1 MTKAGERKVFFSDT
15 TLRDG
20 EQAPGVAFSLEEK
33 VRIARLLDA
42 AGVSEIEAGIP
53 VGGAEEAGAVKRLA
67 NLGLKATVSA
77 WCRARDEDI
86 DASACLGVKAVSICI
101 PASRLHLRERLGKD
115 VEWALGR
122 IGESVARAKG
132 LGLTVCAAFEDASR
146 AEWEDL
152 RRFIGVSASSG
163 ADRIRLSDTVGA
175 LLPEGV
181 KSLVAGCLDE
191 VKLPVEFHGH
201 NDFGLATA
209 NALAAF
215 DGGASHLSVTVLGLG
230 ERAGNA
236 ALEEV
241 VMALEKLKKIDT
253 GLAKTLFPELFSV
266 VSRSS
271 GREISP
277 SKPVAGEAV
286 FTHQSGLHVQG
297 VLRCPE
303 TYEPF
308 DPSIVGRSRKIVF
321 GKNSGRAGL
330 RSKLFESG
338 IALNENELA
347 SLLFRVKTISQA
359 QKTSLETA
367 EIQNL
372 ALGFYPA
379 EKRQP

>member
-1 MTKAGERKVFFSDT
+1 MTGKVFFSDT

-20 EQAPGVAFSLEEK
+20 EQAPGVAFRPEEK

-53 VGGAEEAGAVKRLA
+53 VGGEEEARAVKRLA
-67 NLGLKATVSA
+67 SLGLKATVSA

-122 IGESVARAKG
+122 IGESVARAKCM
-132 LGLTVCAAFEDASR
+132 GLTVCAAFEDASR
-146 AEWEDL
+146 ADWADL
-152 RRFIGVSASSG
+152 RRFLRVCAASG
-163 ADRIRLSDTVGA
+163 ADRLRVSDTVGA
-175 LLPEGV
+175 LLPDEV
-181 KSLVAGCLDE
+181 KNLVAGCLEE
-191 VKLPVEFHGH
+191 VRLPVEFHGH

-241 VMALEKLKKIDT
+241 VMAFEKLKKVAT
-253 GLAKTLFPELFSV
+253 GMDKTLFPALFTA
-266 VSRSS
+266 VSRGS
-271 GREISP
+271 GREIPP

-308 DPSIVGRSRKIVF
+308 DPSVVGRSRKIVF
-321 GKNSGRAGL
+321 GKNSGRSGL
-330 RSKLFESG
+330 RSKLFDSG
-338 IALNENELA
+338 IALGEHELA
-347 SLLFRVKTISQA
+347 SLLLRVKNISQA
-359 QKTSLETA
+359 RKGSLETA
-367 EIQNL
+367 EIHNL
-372 ALGFYPA
+372 ALGFAPA
-379 EKRQP
+379 EKSRP